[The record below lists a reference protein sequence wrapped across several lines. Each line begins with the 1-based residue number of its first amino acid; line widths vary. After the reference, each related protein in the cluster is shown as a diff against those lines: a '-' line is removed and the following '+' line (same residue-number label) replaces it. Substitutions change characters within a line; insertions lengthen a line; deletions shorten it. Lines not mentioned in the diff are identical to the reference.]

1 MYRKQYNF
9 SQLSLKQK
17 FVLTFSLILIISLT
31 IALFGVV
38 LSILYYLVAF
48 FIALFIAI
56 FIYTKITSFF
66 KQSKQDTD
74 HPAQK
79 SEDIIINAEAISVE
93 IKDKND

>member
-1 MYRKQYNF
+1 MYKKQYNF

-17 FVLTFSLILIISLT
+17 FVLLCSLFLIISLT

-48 FIALFIAI
+48 FIALFIAS
-56 FIYTKITSFF
+56 FIYVKISNFF
-66 KQSKQDTD
+66 RQSKSNKDNSTEN
-74 HPAQK
+74 

-93 IKDKND
+93 IKEKND